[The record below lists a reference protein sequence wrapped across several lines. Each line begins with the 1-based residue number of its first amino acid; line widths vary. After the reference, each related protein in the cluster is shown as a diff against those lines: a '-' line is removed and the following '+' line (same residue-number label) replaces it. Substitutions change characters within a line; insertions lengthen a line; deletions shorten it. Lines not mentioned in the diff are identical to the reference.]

1 VLCLREKKEFVIDG
15 CSLGGCCSVMIYDE
29 QRYPTVL
36 LVLCVS
42 LEFGNLQGGDGG
54 REGISIAQI
63 AVNAVQFLRVLQS
76 HVA

>member
-1 VLCLREKKEFVIDG
+1 
-15 CSLGGCCSVMIYDE
+15 MIYDE